1 MVFLQVLVAL
11 LCPSNIRQ
19 YRQISPLLLTLLLT
33 IADASLTLEETA
45 AYLKRTPKAF
55 ENVVAKREIPKDYLT
70 ERRILFSRKALN
82 EWLMGRYPRDVWQTL
97 FEIGKVARC
106 FLSLLER

>member
-11 LCPSNIRQ
+11 LCPSSIRQ
-19 YRQISPLLLTLLLT
+19 YRQISPLLLT

-45 AYLKRTPKAF
+45 AYLKCTPKAF

-82 EWLMGRYPRDVWQTL
+82 EWLMDRYPRDVWRTL

>member
-11 LCPSNIRQ
+11 LCPSSIRQ
-19 YRQISPLLLTLLLT
+19 YRQISPLLLT

-82 EWLMGRYPRDVWQTL
+82 EWLMDRYPRDVWQTL